1 MTGLLGSLIAAASN
15 GTEYLQGPNGR
26 LCYVLQLPR
35 NFDPAR
41 DKCPLVI
48 VMHGVMAH
56 KDVPPL
62 PRIARKLVREG
73 FAVLRFDFNAQ
84 GKSDGDVL
92 KCTIPSEIADARAV
106 YDYARSLP
114 FVSSVVLLA
123 HSQGGVVAG
132 MLAGELAGAEAG
144 GTLAWELAGM
154 LAGAEAGAEAV
165 GTLAGE
171 PVLGPAGELAGM
183 LAGAETVGTPTG
195 EPVLGP
201 AGELSNKGI
210 APDALVLL
218 APGAVL
224 KDYALEGRFLGVEC
238 DPVDPP
244 EYVQVYWYKFSRDY
258 IKTAQTLPIYEVSAQ
273 YQGPVCL
280 IHGDEDKIVPLK
292 YSEQYRDIWRDCE
305 FTVIPRENH
314 LFSRHPSR
322 LDRLIIDYLRRRF
335 LSE

>member
-1 MTGLLGSLIAAASN
+1 MGRFLKYTKVIMTGLLGSLIAAASN

-62 PRIARKLVREG
+62 PRISRKLVREG

-132 MLAGELAGAEAG
+132 MLAGELAGGVAGAEAG
-144 GTLAWELAGM
+144 GTPTGELAGM
-154 LAGAEAGAEAV
+154 LAGAETV

-171 PVLGPAGELAGM
+171 PVLGPAGEL
-183 LAGAETVGTPTG
+183 
-195 EPVLGP
+195 
-201 AGELSNKGI
+201 SNKGT

>member
-1 MTGLLGSLIAAASN
+1 MGRFLKYTKVIMTGLLGSLIAAASN

-132 MLAGELAGAEAG
+132 MLAGELAGGE
-144 GTLAWELAGM
+144 T
-154 LAGAEAGAEAV
+154 V

-183 LAGAETVGTPTG
+183 LAGAETVGTLAR

-201 AGELSNKGI
+201 AGELSNKGT

>member
-26 LCYVLQLPR
+26 LCYVFQLPR

-132 MLAGELAGAEAG
+132 MLAGELAGMLAG
-144 GTLAWELAGM
+144 G
-154 LAGAEAGAEAV
+154 LAGAETV

-183 LAGAETVGTPTG
+183 LAGAETVGTLAG

-201 AGELSNKGI
+201 AGELSNKGT

-292 YSEQYRDIWRDCE
+292 YSEQYRDIWQDCE

>member
-1 MTGLLGSLIAAASN
+1 MGRFLKYTKVIITGLLGSLIAAASN

-132 MLAGELAGAEAG
+132 MLAGELAGEPAG
-144 GTLAWELAGM
+144 GF
-154 LAGAEAGAEAV
+154 AGAEAGGAP
-165 GTLAGE
+165 T
-171 PVLGPAGELAGM
+171 GELAGM
-183 LAGAETVGTPTG
+183 LP
-195 EPVLGP
+195 
-201 AGELSNKGI
+201 
-210 APDALVLL
+210 
-218 APGAVL
+218 
-224 KDYALEGRFLGVEC
+224 
-238 DPVDPP
+238 
-244 EYVQVYWYKFSRDY
+244 
-258 IKTAQTLPIYEVSAQ
+258 
-273 YQGPVCL
+273 
-280 IHGDEDKIVPLK
+280 
-292 YSEQYRDIWRDCE
+292 
-305 FTVIPRENH
+305 
-314 LFSRHPSR
+314 
-322 LDRLIIDYLRRRF
+322 
-335 LSE
+335 

>member
-132 MLAGELAGAEAG
+132 MLAGELAGAE
-144 GTLAWELAGM
+144 T
-154 LAGAEAGAEAV
+154 V

-171 PVLGPAGELAGM
+171 PVLGPAGEL
-183 LAGAETVGTPTG
+183 
-195 EPVLGP
+195 
-201 AGELSNKGI
+201 SNKGT

-292 YSEQYRDIWRDCE
+292 YSEQYRDIYRDCE

-314 LFSRHPSR
+314 LFSRRPSR

>member
-1 MTGLLGSLIAAASN
+1 MGRFLKYTKVIMTGLLGSLIAAASN

-132 MLAGELAGAEAG
+132 MLAGELAG
-144 GTLAWELAGM
+144 ELAGM
-154 LAGAEAGAEAV
+154 LAGEFAGALAG

-171 PVLGPAGELAGM
+171 TAGELAGALARGT
-183 LAGAETVGTPTG
+183 LAGETAGGTVG
-195 EPVLGP
+195 EP
-201 AGELSNKGI
+201 SNKGT

-238 DPVDPP
+238 DPVNPP

-292 YSEQYRDIWRDCE
+292 YSEQYRDIYRDCE

-322 LDRLIIDYLRRRF
+322 LDRLIIDYLHRRF

>member
-1 MTGLLGSLIAAASN
+1 MGRFLKYTKVIMTGLLGSLIAAASN

-132 MLAGELAGAEAG
+132 MLAGGLAGAEAG
-144 GTLAWELAGM
+144 ELAG
-154 LAGAEAGAEAV
+154 

-171 PVLGPAGELAGM
+171 TAGG
-183 LAGAETVGTPTG
+183 TVG
-195 EPVLGP
+195 EP
-201 AGELSNKGI
+201 SNKGI

-238 DPVDPP
+238 DPVNPP

-292 YSEQYRDIWRDCE
+292 YSEQYRDIYRDCE

>member
-1 MTGLLGSLIAAASN
+1 MGRFLKYTKVIMTGLLGSLIAAASN

-62 PRIARKLVREG
+62 PRISRKLVREG

-132 MLAGELAGAEAG
+132 MLAGELAGEPAGGVAGAEAG
-144 GTLAWELAGM
+144 GTPTGELAGM
-154 LAGAEAGAEAV
+154 LAGAETV

-171 PVLGPAGELAGM
+171 PVLGPAGE
-183 LAGAETVGTPTG
+183 P
-195 EPVLGP
+195 
-201 AGELSNKGI
+201 SNKGI

>member
-1 MTGLLGSLIAAASN
+1 M
-15 GTEYLQGPNGR
+15 
-26 LCYVLQLPR
+26 
-35 NFDPAR
+35 
-41 DKCPLVI
+41 
-48 VMHGVMAH
+48 
-56 KDVPPL
+56 
-62 PRIARKLVREG
+62 
-73 FAVLRFDFNAQ
+73 
-84 GKSDGDVL
+84 
-92 KCTIPSEIADARAV
+92 
-106 YDYARSLP
+106 
-114 FVSSVVLLA
+114 
-123 HSQGGVVAG
+123 
-132 MLAGELAGAEAG
+132 LAGAEAG
-144 GTLAWELAGM
+144 GTLAGEPAGG
-154 LAGAEAGAEAV
+154 LAGAEAG
-165 GTLAGE
+165 
-171 PVLGPAGELAGM
+171 
-183 LAGAETVGTPTG
+183 GTPTG

-292 YSEQYRDIWRDCE
+292 YSEQYRDIGRDCE

-322 LDRLIIDYLRRRF
+322 LDRLITDYLRRRF

>member
-1 MTGLLGSLIAAASN
+1 VGRFLKYTKVIMTGLLGSLIAAASN

-35 NFDPAR
+35 NFDSAR

-132 MLAGELAGAEAG
+132 MLAGGLAGAEAG
-144 GTLAWELAGM
+144 ELAG
-154 LAGAEAGAEAV
+154 

-171 PVLGPAGELAGM
+171 TAGG
-183 LAGAETVGTPTG
+183 TVG
-195 EPVLGP
+195 EP
-201 AGELSNKGI
+201 SNKGI

-238 DPVDPP
+238 DPVNPP

-292 YSEQYRDIWRDCE
+292 YSEQYRDIYRDCE

-322 LDRLIIDYLRRRF
+322 LDRLIIDYLHRRF

>member
-1 MTGLLGSLIAAASN
+1 MGRFLKYTKVIMTGLLGSLIAAASN

-132 MLAGELAGAEAG
+132 MLAGGLAGAEAG
-144 GTLAWELAGM
+144 ELAG
-154 LAGAEAGAEAV
+154 

-171 PVLGPAGELAGM
+171 TAGG
-183 LAGAETVGTPTG
+183 TVG
-195 EPVLGP
+195 EP
-201 AGELSNKGI
+201 SNKGT

-238 DPVDPP
+238 DPVNPP

-292 YSEQYRDIWRDCE
+292 YSEQYRDIYRDCE

-322 LDRLIIDYLRRRF
+322 LDRLIIDYLHRRF

>member
-132 MLAGELAGAEAG
+132 MLAGGLAGAEAG
-144 GTLAWELAGM
+144 ELAG
-154 LAGAEAGAEAV
+154 

-171 PVLGPAGELAGM
+171 TAGG
-183 LAGAETVGTPTG
+183 TVG
-195 EPVLGP
+195 EP
-201 AGELSNKGI
+201 SNKGT

-238 DPVDPP
+238 DPVNPP

-292 YSEQYRDIWRDCE
+292 YSEQYRDIYRDCE

-322 LDRLIIDYLRRRF
+322 LDRLIIDYLHRRF

>member
-1 MTGLLGSLIAAASN
+1 MGRFLKYTKVIMTGLLGSLIAAASN

-35 NFDPAR
+35 NFDSAR

-132 MLAGELAGAEAG
+132 MLAGGLAGAEAG
-144 GTLAWELAGM
+144 ELAG
-154 LAGAEAGAEAV
+154 

-171 PVLGPAGELAGM
+171 TAGG
-183 LAGAETVGTPTG
+183 TVG
-195 EPVLGP
+195 EP
-201 AGELSNKGI
+201 SNKGI

-238 DPVDPP
+238 DPVNPP

-292 YSEQYRDIWRDCE
+292 YSEQYRDIYRDCE

-322 LDRLIIDYLRRRF
+322 LDRLIIDYLHRRF

>member
-132 MLAGELAGAEAG
+132 MLAGGLAGAE
-144 GTLAWELAGM
+144 T
-154 LAGAEAGAEAV
+154 V

-171 PVLGPAGELAGM
+171 PAGGF
-183 LAGAETVGTPTG
+183 AGAEAGGTPTG

-238 DPVDPP
+238 DPVNPP

-292 YSEQYRDIWRDCE
+292 YSEQYRDIYRDCE